1 VIYRQRSAIARNEA
15 NDMMIVK
22 RREANVAVIVA
33 KRSEAAVD
41 VIYRGLVD
49 VYLSRL
55 AKAAVIVK
63 IHVVKI
69 FVLC

>member
-1 VIYRQRSAIARNEA
+1 
-15 NDMMIVK
+15 
-22 RREANVAVIVA
+22 
-33 KRSEAAVD
+33 
-41 VIYRGLVD
+41 LVD

-69 FVLC
+69 FVLCWLSR